1 MQADFQKNQE
11 PIPLYSP
18 KFRRYSTTMSWR
30 PQDPPA
36 RWLSRFPA
44 RYHKIIRRTLWS
56 GFFGLVAIICFCL
69 YYVTLAAQ
77 YDITE
82 VGKLPQRNR
91 VYDRN
96 NNEIDAV
103 VGSTIDLITYE
114 DLPPF
119 LVKALQAREDAE
131 FFTHSGVHLRGL
143 ARATFRNIKDRKF
156 TQGASTLSMQLAR
169 NTYEIRAKSLHRKFL
184 EIALTLR
191 VEKHYSKQQIMAGY
205 LNRIY
210 FGVGAGHFGVQ
221 DAAQNYFG
229 KHVHDLNEAEC
240 AMLIGIIRGPHI
252 FSPWRDREAADEQ
265 RNQVLNRMI
274 AMQFLTEE
282 EKQRII
288 ALPIQITKPEEVS
301 TEKSYAVQAII
312 KEVNQLVSAEEIQI
326 GGLKIYT
333 TLDMPWQRR
342 LEGEM
347 QKALYSLESEKS
359 YQTATLAQ
367 HQGKGNPAY
376 LQMTAVTLE
385 TKTGAILA
393 QIGGRDFSHS
403 AFDRTHS
410 ARRDL
415 GTAFEPFVA
424 AAAAERGRTVYPGS
438 PVQTGRPI
446 GPDGVE
452 RIARRCGLSGPFAKT
467 EDLYRGAVSAT
478 PMEMAIGFATLA
490 NQGKRPKP
498 YLIRE
503 IRNSEN
509 QVVIHNEP
517 QLFPALTPQAA
528 RQSLSVLKETKG
540 SDVFTGATGSE
551 REAWT
556 LRLGPKGS
564 TAIWVGFD
572 QPQVITQESRLKQLL
587 SDIVNRLDN

>member
-1 MQADFQKNQE
+1 
-11 PIPLYSP
+11 
-18 KFRRYSTTMSWR
+18 MSWR
-30 PQDPPA
+30 PQDPPS
-36 RWLSRFPA
+36 RWLRKIPA
-44 RYHKIIRRTLWS
+44 RYHKLIRLTLWT
-56 GFFGLVAIICFCL
+56 GLFGLVAVFFFCL
-69 YYVTLAAQ
+69 YYSSLAAS
-77 YDITE
+77 YDISE

-91 VYDRN
+91 VYDRY

-103 VGSTIDLITYE
+103 VGSNIDLIAYD

-143 ARATFRNIKDRKF
+143 ARATVRNIKEWKF
-156 TQGASTLSMQLAR
+156 KQGASTLSMQLAR
-169 NTYEIRAKSLHRKFL
+169 NTYEIRAKSMHRKFL

-191 VEKHYSKQQIMAGY
+191 VEKHYSKKEIMAGY

-210 FGVGAGHFGVQ
+210 FGVGAGHYGVQ
-221 DAAQNYFG
+221 DAATNYFG
-229 KHVHDLNEAEC
+229 KNVKDLNEAEC

-252 FSPWRDREAADEQ
+252 FSPWRDLDAAESQ
-265 RNQVLNRMI
+265 RNQVLDRMI
-274 AMQFLTEE
+274 AMNFINAE
-282 EKQRII
+282 EKERII
-288 ALPIQITKPEEVS
+288 ALPINITKPEDVT
-301 TEKSYAVQAII
+301 TEKSYAIQAVV
-312 KEVNQLVSAEEIQI
+312 KEVNKLVSAEEIQL

-342 LEGEM
+342 LEDEM
-347 QKALYSLESEKS
+347 QKALSALEKEKA
-359 YQTATLAQ
+359 YQAPTLAAYP
-367 HQGKGNPAY
+367 GKGDPTY

-393 QIGGRDFSHS
+393 QIGGRDYSHS
-403 AFDRTHS
+403 AFDRCHT

-424 AAAAERGRTVYPGS
+424 AAAAQRGRTVYPGS
-438 PVQTGRPI
+438 PVQTGRQV
-446 GPDGVE
+446 GPEGVE
-452 RIARRCGLSGPFAKT
+452 RIARRCGLSGPFANT

-478 PMEMAIGFATLA
+478 PMEMAIGLSTLA
-490 NQGKRPKP
+490 HQGQRPRP
-498 YLIRE
+498 FLIRE

-509 QVVIHNEP
+509 EVITSNQPE
-517 QLFPALTPQAA
+517 LFAALTPAAA
-528 RQSLSVLKETKG
+528 RQSLTVLKQTKG
-540 SDVFTGATGSE
+540 SDIFTGATGSE

-572 QPQVITQESRLKQLL
+572 QPQVITHEARLKQLL
-587 SDIVNRLDN
+587 SDIVDRLDN

>member
-1 MQADFQKNQE
+1 M
-11 PIPLYSP
+11 
-18 KFRRYSTTMSWR
+18 
-30 PQDPPA
+30 
-36 RWLSRFPA
+36 
-44 RYHKIIRRTLWS
+44 LWV
-56 GFFGLVAIICFCL
+56 GLASSVCALVFCL
-69 YYVTLAAQ
+69 YYASLAAS
-77 YDITE
+77 YDIE
-82 VGKLPQRNR
+82 QVGKLPQRNR
-91 VYDRN
+91 VYDRY
-96 NNEIDAV
+96 NNEIDAI
-103 VGSTIDLITYE
+103 VGSNIDLITYE

-119 LVKALQAREDAE
+119 MVKALQAREDAE

-143 ARATFRNIKDRKF
+143 ARATVRNLKDRKF

-191 VEKHYSKQQIMAGY
+191 VEKHYTKQQIMAGY

-210 FGVGAGHFGVQ
+210 FGVGAGHLGVQ
-221 DAAQNYFG
+221 DAAQSYFG
-229 KHVHDLNEAEC
+229 KHVRDLNEAEC
-240 AMLIGIIRGPHI
+240 AMLMGIIRGPHI
-252 FSPWRDREAADEQ
+252 FSPWRDLDAAREQ
-265 RNQVLNRMI
+265 RDQVLNRMI
-274 AMQFLTEE
+274 AMKFISEE
-282 EKQRII
+282 DKQRIS
-288 ALPIQITKPEEVS
+288 ALPIKITKPEDIT
-301 TEKSYAVQAII
+301 TERSYAIQAVVR
-312 KEVNQLVSAEEIQI
+312 EVNKLVSAEEIQL
-326 GGLKIYT
+326 GGLSIYT

-342 LEGEM
+342 LEGEL
-347 QKALYSLESEKS
+347 QQALSALEKEKS
-359 YQTATLAQ
+359 YRSPTHAQ
-367 HQGKGNPAY
+367 HEGKNNPLY

-393 QIGGRDFSHS
+393 QIGGRDYEHS

-424 AAAAERGRTVYPGS
+424 AAAAQRGRPIYAGS
-438 PVQTGRPI
+438 PVRTGTPI

-452 RIARRCGLSGPFAKT
+452 RIARRCGLSGPFATT

-478 PMEMAIGFATLA
+478 PMEMAIGLATLA
-490 NQGKRPKP
+490 HEGKRPRP
-498 YLIRE
+498 FLIRE

-509 QVVIHNEP
+509 EVLVKNEP
-517 QLFPALTPQAA
+517 SLFSALSPPAA
-528 RQSLSVLKETKG
+528 RSALNVLKQTKG
-540 SDVFTGATGSE
+540 SDIFTGATGSE

>member
-1 MQADFQKNQE
+1 
-11 PIPLYSP
+11 
-18 KFRRYSTTMSWR
+18 MSWR

-36 RWLSRFPA
+36 RWLRRIPA
-44 RYHKIIRRTLWS
+44 RYHKLARIALGMAIGGSFLA
-56 GFFGLVAIICFCL
+56 FFFCL
-69 YYVTLAAQ
+69 YYVTLAAS
-77 YDITE
+77 YDITQ
-82 VGKLPQRNR
+82 VGKLPQRNH
-91 VYDRN
+91 VYDRF

-103 VGSTIDLITYE
+103 VGSNIDLIQFE

-119 LVKALQAREDAE
+119 MVKALQAREDAE

-143 ARATFRNIKDRKF
+143 ARATVRNIKDRKF

-191 VEKHYSKQQIMAGY
+191 VEKHYTKQQIMAGY

-210 FGVGAGHFGVQ
+210 FGVGAGHLGVQ
-221 DAAQNYFG
+221 DAARHYFR
-229 KHVHDLNEAEC
+229 KHVKDLNEAEC

-252 FSPWRDREAADEQ
+252 FSPWRDWEAAQDQ
-265 RNQVLNRMI
+265 RDQVLQRMI
-274 AMQFLTEE
+274 AMNFIDEA

-288 ALPIQITKPEEVS
+288 ALPIHITKPEQVI
-301 TEKSYAVQAII
+301 TEKSYAIQAII
-312 KEVNQLVSAEEIQI
+312 REVNKLVSPEEIQL
-326 GGLKIYT
+326 GGLHIYT

-342 LEGEM
+342 LETELK
-347 QKALYSLESEKS
+347 QALNSLEKDRN
-359 YQTATLAQ
+359 YQSPTLADYD
-367 HQGKGNPAY
+367 KTKNPNY

-393 QIGGRDFSHS
+393 QIGGRNFEHS
-403 AFDRTHS
+403 AFDRCHT

-424 AAAAERGRTVYPGS
+424 VAAAQRGRPVYPGS
-438 PVQTGRPI
+438 PVRTGKPI
-446 GPDGVE
+446 GPDGVQ
-452 RIARRCGLSGPFAKT
+452 RIARRCGLSGPFADT

-478 PMEMAIGFATLA
+478 PMEMSIGLATLA
-490 NQGKRPKP
+490 NQGQRPKP
-498 YLIRE
+498 FLIRE
-503 IRNSEN
+503 IRNSEKEIIVRN
-509 QVVIHNEP
+509 QPE
-517 QLFPALTPQAA
+517 LFHALTPAA
-528 RQSLSVLKETKG
+528 TREALKVLKQTKG
-540 SDVFTGATGSE
+540 SGNFTGATGSE
-551 REAWT
+551 REAWM

-572 QPQVITQESRLKQLL
+572 QPQVITQEARLKQFL

>member
-1 MQADFQKNQE
+1 
-11 PIPLYSP
+11 
-18 KFRRYSTTMSWR
+18 MSWR
-30 PQDPPA
+30 PQGPTA
-36 RWLSRFPA
+36 RWLSKIPA
-44 RYHKIIRRTLWS
+44 RYHKLIRVTFWTALI
-56 GFFGLVAIICFCL
+56 GGVAALIFCL
-69 YYVTLAAQ
+69 YYISLAAQ
-77 YDITE
+77 YDISQ
-82 VGKLPQRNR
+82 VGKLPQRNF
-91 VYDRN
+91 VYDRH

-103 VGSTIDLITYE
+103 IGSNIDLITYE

-143 ARATFRNIKDRKF
+143 VRATFRNIKDRKF

-191 VEKHYSKQQIMAGY
+191 VEKHYTKQQIMAGY

-210 FGVGAGHFGVQ
+210 FGVGAGHLGVQ
-221 DAAQNYFG
+221 DAATNYFG
-229 KHVHDLNEAEC
+229 KNVKDLNEAEC

-252 FSPWRDREAADEQ
+252 FSPWRDLDAAKSQ
-265 RNQVLNRMI
+265 RNQVLDRMI
-274 AMQFLTEE
+274 AMKFITAE
-282 EKQRII
+282 EKERII
-288 ALPIQITKPEEVS
+288 ALPVTITKPEEVT
-301 TEKSYAVQAII
+301 TEKSYAIQAVI
-312 KEVNQLVSAEEIQI
+312 KEVNKVVSAEEIQL

-333 TLDMPWQRR
+333 TLDMQWQRR
-342 LEGEM
+342 LEGEI
-347 QKALYSLESEKS
+347 QQALTSLEKEKN
-359 YQTATLAQ
+359 YQAPTLAAY
-367 HQGKGNPAY
+367 KSNNKLPPAY

-403 AFDRTHS
+403 AFDRCHT

-424 AAAAERGRTVYPGS
+424 AAAAERGRQVFPGS
-438 PVQTGRPI
+438 PVQTGKQV
-446 GPDGVE
+446 GPDGVA
-452 RIARRCGLSGPFAKT
+452 RIARRCGLNGPFAET

-478 PMEMAIGFATLA
+478 PMEMAIGLATLA
-490 NQGKRPKP
+490 HKGQRPRP
-498 YLIRE
+498 FLIRE

-509 QVVIHNEP
+509 QIITRNQPE
-517 QLFPALTPQAA
+517 LFGALTPAA
-528 RQSLSVLKETKG
+528 ATKSLSVLKQNKG
-540 SDVFTGATGSE
+540 TEIFTGATGSE

-572 QPQVITQESRLKQLL
+572 QPQVIAQEARLKQLL
-587 SDIVNRLDN
+587 ADIVDRLDN

>member
-1 MQADFQKNQE
+1 
-11 PIPLYSP
+11 
-18 KFRRYSTTMSWR
+18 MSWR

-36 RWLSRFPA
+36 RWLRKIPA
-44 RYHKIIRRTLWS
+44 RYHKLIRLTLWT
-56 GFFGLVAIICFCL
+56 GLFGLVAAFFFCL
-69 YYVTLAAQ
+69 YYGSLAAS
-77 YDITE
+77 YDISE

-91 VYDRN
+91 VYDRY

-103 VGSTIDLITYE
+103 VGANIDLIAFE

-131 FFTHSGVHLRGL
+131 FFTHSGIHLRGL
-143 ARATFRNIKDRKF
+143 ARATVRNIKERKF
-156 TQGASTLSMQLAR
+156 KEGASTLSMQLAR

-191 VEKHYSKQQIMAGY
+191 VEKHYSKQEIMAGY

-210 FGVGAGHFGVQ
+210 FGVGAGHYGVQ
-221 DAAQNYFG
+221 DAATNYFG
-229 KHVHDLNEAEC
+229 KNVKDLNEAEC

-252 FSPWRDREAADEQ
+252 FSPWRDLEAAEEQ

-274 AMQFLTEE
+274 AMKFISEE

-288 ALPIQITKPEEVS
+288 ALPIKITRAEDVI
-301 TEKSYAVQAII
+301 TEKSYAIQAVI
-312 KEVNQLVSAEEIQI
+312 KEVNKLVSAEEIQL

-342 LEGEM
+342 LEGEL
-347 QKALYSLESEKS
+347 QKALTSLEKEKS
-359 YQTATLAQ
+359 YEGPTHAQ

-403 AFDRTHS
+403 LFDRTHT

-424 AAAAERGRTVYPGS
+424 AAAAERGRPVYAGS

-452 RIARRCGLSGPFAKT
+452 RIARRCGFNGPFAKT

-490 NQGKRPKP
+490 NQGKRPQP
-498 YLIRE
+498 FLIRE

-509 QVVIHNEP
+509 QLIAQNEP

-587 SDIVNRLDN
+587 SEIVNRLDN

>member
-1 MQADFQKNQE
+1 MLVRA
-11 PIPLYSP
+11 
-18 KFRRYSTTMSWR
+18 M
-30 PQDPPA
+30 
-36 RWLSRFPA
+36 
-44 RYHKIIRRTLWS
+44 LWI
-56 GFFGLVAIICFCL
+56 GLAGTVGALLFCL
-69 YYVTLAAQ
+69 YYTSLAAS
-77 YDITE
+77 YDIEE

-91 VYDRN
+91 VLDRY
-96 NNEIDAV
+96 NNEIDAI
-103 VGSTIDLITYE
+103 VGSNIDLITYE

-143 ARATFRNIKDRKF
+143 ARATVRNLKDRKF

-191 VEKHYSKQQIMAGY
+191 VEKHYTKQQIMAGY

-210 FGVGAGHFGVQ
+210 FGVGAGHLGVQ
-221 DAAQNYFG
+221 DAAESYFG
-229 KHVHDLNEAEC
+229 KHVRELNEAEC
-240 AMLIGIIRGPHI
+240 AMLMGIIRGPHI
-252 FSPWRDREAADEQ
+252 FSPWRDLDAAKAQ
-265 RNQVLNRMI
+265 RDQVLDRMI
-274 AMQFLTEE
+274 AMKFISAED
-282 EKQRII
+282 KQRII
-288 ALPIQITKPEEVS
+288 ALPLKITKPEDIT
-301 TEKSYAVQAII
+301 TERSYAIQAVVR
-312 KEVNQLVSAEEIQI
+312 EVNKLVSAEEIQL
-326 GGLKIYT
+326 GGLTIYT

-342 LEGEM
+342 LEGEL
-347 QKALYSLESEKS
+347 QQALTALEKEKS
-359 YQTATLAQ
+359 YRAPTRAE
-367 HQGKGNPAY
+367 HQGKDNPLY

-393 QIGGRDFSHS
+393 QIGGRDYQHS

-424 AAAAERGRTVYPGS
+424 AAAAQRGRTIYPGS
-438 PVQTGRPI
+438 PVRTGTPI
-446 GPDGVE
+446 GAEAVE
-452 RIARRCGLSGPFAKT
+452 RIARRCGLSGPFSST

-478 PMEMAIGFATLA
+478 PMEMAIGLATLA
-490 NQGKRPKP
+490 HQGKRPRP
-498 YLIRE
+498 FLIRE

-509 QVVIHNEP
+509 EILLKNEP
-517 QLFPALTPQAA
+517 SLFSALSPPAA
-528 RQSLSVLKETKG
+528 RSGLNVLKQTKG
-540 SDVFTGATGSE
+540 SDIFTGATGSE

-587 SDIVNRLDN
+587 SDIVTRLDN

>member
-1 MQADFQKNQE
+1 
-11 PIPLYSP
+11 
-18 KFRRYSTTMSWR
+18 MSWR

-36 RWLSRFPA
+36 RWLRKIPA
-44 RYHKIIRRTLWS
+44 RYHKLARAMLWTGVVGS
-56 GFFGLVAIICFCL
+56 ICALLFCL
-69 YYVTLAAQ
+69 YYVSLAAS
-77 YDITE
+77 YDIAE

-91 VYDRN
+91 VYDRY
-96 NNEIDAV
+96 NNEIDAI
-103 VGSTIDLITYE
+103 VGSNIDLIAYE

-143 ARATFRNIKDRKF
+143 ARATVRNLKDRKF

-191 VEKHYSKQQIMAGY
+191 VEQHYSKQQIMAGY

-210 FGVGAGHFGVQ
+210 FGVGAGHLGVQ
-221 DAAQNYFG
+221 DAAENYFG
-229 KHVHDLNEAEC
+229 KHVKDLNEAEC
-240 AMLIGIIRGPHI
+240 ATLIGIIRGPHI
-252 FSPWRDREAADEQ
+252 FSPWRDLAAAEEQ
-265 RNQVLNRMI
+265 RDQVLNRMI
-274 AMQFLTEE
+274 AMKFISEE
-282 EKQRII
+282 DKQRISAI
-288 ALPIQITKPEEVS
+288 PLKIRPPEEVT
-301 TEKSYAVQAII
+301 TERSYAIQAVVR
-312 KEVNQLVSAEEIQI
+312 EVNKLVSAEEIQL

-342 LEGEM
+342 LEGEL
-347 QKALYSLESEKS
+347 QKALTALEKEKS
-359 YQTATLAQ
+359 YRAPTHAQ
-367 HQGKGNPAY
+367 HQGKDNPLY

-393 QIGGRDFSHS
+393 QIGGRDYEHS

-424 AAAAERGRTVYPGS
+424 AAAAQRGRTVYPGS
-438 PVQTGRPI
+438 PVRTGSPI
-446 GPDGVE
+446 GPEGVE
-452 RIARRCGLSGPFAKT
+452 RIARRCGLSGPFATT

-478 PMEMAIGFATLA
+478 PMEMAIGLATLA
-490 NQGKRPKP
+490 HQGKRPRP
-498 YLIRE
+498 FLIRE
-503 IRNSEN
+503 ILNSEN
-509 QVVIHNEP
+509 EVLAQN
-517 QLFPALTPQAA
+517 QSSLFAALNPTAA
-528 RQSLSVLKETKG
+528 RSALNVLKQTKG
-540 SDVFTGATGSE
+540 SEIFTGATGSE

-587 SDIVNRLDN
+587 ADIVDRLDN

>member
-1 MQADFQKNQE
+1 
-11 PIPLYSP
+11 
-18 KFRRYSTTMSWR
+18 MSWR
-30 PQDPPA
+30 PQAPPS
-36 RWLSRFPA
+36 RWFRKVPPRF
-44 RYHKIIRRTLWS
+44 RRLLRI
-56 GFFGLVAIICFCL
+56 GFWGMLFGGIVLFCFCL
-69 YYVTLAAQ
+69 HYTNLAAQ
-77 YDITE
+77 YDISE

-91 VYDRN
+91 VFDRSN
-96 NNEIDAV
+96 TEIDAV
-103 VGSTIDLITYE
+103 VGSNIELITYE

-143 ARATFRNIKDRKF
+143 ARATARNVKDRKF

-191 VEKHYSKQQIMAGY
+191 VEKHYTKQQIMAGY

-210 FGVGAGHFGVQ
+210 FGVGAGHLGVQ
-221 DAAQNYFG
+221 DAAESYFG
-229 KHVHDLNEAEC
+229 KHVSELNEAEC

-252 FSPWRDREAADEQ
+252 FSPWRDLPAAESQ
-265 RNQVLNRMI
+265 RNQVLDRMI
-274 AMQFLTEE
+274 AMKFINAG
-282 EKQRII
+282 EKERIM
-288 ALPIQITKPEEVS
+288 ALPVTITKPEQAG
-301 TEKSYAVQAII
+301 TEKSYAIQAVIR
-312 KEVNQLVSAEEIQI
+312 EVNRMVSAEDIQR
-326 GGLKIYT
+326 GGLRIYT

-342 LEGEM
+342 LESEL
-347 QKALYSLESEKS
+347 QSALTTLEKEKDYQAPTWSAHKAGTQPK
-359 YQTATLAQ
+359 
-367 HQGKGNPAY
+367 Y

-393 QIGGRDFSHS
+393 QIGGRDYEHS
-403 AFDRTHS
+403 AFDRTHA

-424 AAAAERGRTVYPGS
+424 AAAAQRGRKVFPES
-438 PVQTGRPI
+438 PVQTGRQV
-446 GPDGVE
+446 GPAEVA
-452 RIARRCGLSGPFAKT
+452 RIARRCGLSGPFAET
-467 EDLYRGAVSAT
+467 EDLFRGAACAT

-490 NQGKRPKP
+490 NQGNRPKP

-503 IRNSEN
+503 IRNAQDET
-509 QVVIHNEP
+509 IARGETE
-517 QLFPALTPQAA
+517 LFAALTPAA
-528 RQSLSVLKETKG
+528 TREALGVLSQIKRTEI
-540 SDVFTGATGSE
+540 FTGATGSE

-572 QPQVITQESRLKQLL
+572 QPQIITQEKRLKMLL
-587 SDIVNRLDN
+587 GDITKRLAN